1 MQTEEGVGGIAMEN
15 QTFGHGSKVLTFGV
29 RKVSTDDYR
38 GRKGLQKVVEAMR
51 QDRGACDDVSRKKRE
66 DCKKQIIMEIRDL
79 EKVDMVRVFRHDR
92 PPPIRKR
99 NAFGYV
105 C

>member
-1 MQTEEGVGGIAMEN
+1 MQTEEGVRGIAMEN

-38 GRKGLQKVVEAMR
+38 GRKGLQKVVEATR
-51 QDRGACDDVSRKKRE
+51 QDGGACDDVSRKKRE
-66 DCKKQIIMEIRDL
+66 DCKKQIIMEIR
-79 EKVDMVRVFRHDR
+79 EKVDMVRVFHHDR
-92 PPPIRKR
+92 PPPIGKR